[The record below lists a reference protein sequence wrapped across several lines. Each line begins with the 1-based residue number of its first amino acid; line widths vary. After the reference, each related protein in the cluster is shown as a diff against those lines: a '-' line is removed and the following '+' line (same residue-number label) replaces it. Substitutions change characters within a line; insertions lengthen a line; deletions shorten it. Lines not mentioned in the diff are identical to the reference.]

1 MLPYACTLTKNR
13 GLVHPKVQKCVIIN
27 RLHGIFACVCPWPCF
42 TTLSQRPVIAP
53 VAVPVAVS
61 VIVTDKHAIWSV
73 TPYENWSN
81 CTKTAIVTNETAD
94 ISVTI
99 YLFLPYVA

>member
-1 MLPYACTLTKNR
+1 MFYN
-13 GLVHPKVQKCVIIN
+13 
-27 RLHGIFACVCPWPCF
+27 
-42 TTLSQRPVIAP
+42 PVTAP
-53 VAVPVAVS
+53 VAAP

-73 TPYENWSN
+73 TPYENWSD
-81 CTKTAIVTNETAD
+81 CTKTAIVTNEIGD